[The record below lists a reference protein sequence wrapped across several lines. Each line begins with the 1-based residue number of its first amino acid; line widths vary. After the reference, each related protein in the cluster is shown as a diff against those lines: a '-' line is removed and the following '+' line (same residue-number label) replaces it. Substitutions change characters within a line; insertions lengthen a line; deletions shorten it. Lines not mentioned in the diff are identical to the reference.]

1 MFFCKISSFA
11 VPSLT
16 FRTRP
21 IKGCRYLTTLHAFE
35 VVDST
40 NDVLRRWTKE
50 ESLKSGIV
58 VQATHQT
65 SGRGQFG
72 TSWQDQEGKDLLMS
86 IFFKPE
92 EAFEKGPWTL
102 NMSICLALRKF
113 CADILGKEVQVKWPN
128 DLIVNDR
135 KIAGIL
141 IENHISHKWESSVI
155 GLGLNVNQ
163 KDLPD
168 GFQAA
173 SLAGILGHSLELDR
187 LLDASFIELDAYL
200 HRFRNEE
207 SNDLLAEYNRHLY
220 RKDQWAPFKQAGR
233 IFRGMI
239 LGVKEDGTLMLR
251 DEEGQVIQPK
261 TKEIEYIWQ

>member
-16 FRTRP
+16 FRMRP
-21 IKGCRYLTTLHAFE
+21 IEGCRYLTELREFE

-40 NDVLRRWTKE
+40 NDVLRRWMKE
-50 ESLKSGIV
+50 ESMDTGIV
-58 VQATHQT
+58 VQAMHQT

-72 TSWQDQEGKDLLMS
+72 TSWQNQEGKDLLMS
-86 IFFKPE
+86 IFFKPGR
-92 EAFEKGPWTL
+92 AFTKGPWTL

-113 CADILGKEVQVKWPN
+113 CNDILGREVQVKWPN

-163 KDLPD
+163 ENLPD

-187 LLDASFIELDAYL
+187 LRDGSFFELDAYL
-200 HRFRNEE
+200 HRFTQEE
-207 SNDLLAEYNRHLY
+207 PIDLLAEYNGHLY
-220 RKDQWAPFKQAGR
+220 RKDQWARFKKAER

-239 LGVKEDGTLMLR
+239 LGVKEDGTLLLR
-251 DEEGQVIQPK
+251 DEEGRVIQPK

>member
-1 MFFCKISSFA
+1 M
-11 VPSLT
+11 PSLT
-16 FRTRP
+16 FHTRP
-21 IKGCRYLTTLHAFE
+21 IKGCRYLTELREFD

-50 ESLKSGIV
+50 ESLESGIV
-58 VQATHQT
+58 ITAKHQT

-72 TSWQDQEGKDLLMS
+72 TSWQDQNGKDLLLS
-86 IFFKPE
+86 IFFKPG
-92 EAFEKGPWTL
+92 EAFEKGPWNL

-113 CADILGKEVQVKWPN
+113 CADILRKEVHVKWPN

-141 IENHISHKWESSVI
+141 IENHISQKWESSVI
-155 GLGLNVNQ
+155 GLGLNVNEEE
-163 KDLPD
+163 LPD

-187 LLDASFIELDAYL
+187 LRDASFCELDAYL
-200 HRFRNEE
+200 HRFAQEE
-207 SNDLLAEYNRHLY
+207 MKELLAEYNRHLY

-233 IFRGMI
+233 IFQGMI
-239 LGVKEDGTLMLR
+239 LGVKEKGTLLLR
-251 DEEGQVIQPK
+251 DEEGRVIQPK